1 LKHWGGW
8 DGDVETQRAVEETF
22 NLKHWDSWETS
33 RSKSNS
39 ISNSN
44 SLDKRTG
51 TKG

>member
-1 LKHWGGW
+1 MKYWNGW
-8 DGDVETQRAVEETF
+8 VCDFETQRAVEETL

-33 RSKSNS
+33 RSNSNS

-44 SLDKRTG
+44 SSDARTR